1 MKITNVLLLV
11 ALVLG
16 MATMSVARA
25 QAPAGSTGQ
34 CKDNSYT
41 NAATKRGACRG
52 HGGVKE
58 WYATTEAAPGKA
70 HASKAAATPGKEPE
84 SAKPKANETAPVHS
98 TKSTTPARGEPA
110 PGGGAGKVWL
120 NTATNVYHCAGT
132 SWYGKTKQGEYV
144 TEGEAKAKNA
154 HPDHG
159 KACT

>member
-1 MKITNVLLLV
+1 MKITNVLLSIAV
-11 ALVLG
+11 AAG
-16 MATMSVARA
+16 MAAAPAAWA

-41 NAATKRGACRG
+41 NAASKRGACRG

-58 WYATTEAAPGKA
+58 WYATAEKGEAATG
-70 HASKAAATPGKEPE
+70 KAAATPAKEHE
-84 SAKPKANETAPVHS
+84 TTKSAKANETMKAAP
-98 TKSTTPARGEPA
+98 TKSSSASARSEAA

-132 SWYGKTKQGEYV
+132 RWYGKTKQGEYM
-144 TEGEAKAKNA
+144 TESEAKAKNA

-159 KACT
+159 KACA